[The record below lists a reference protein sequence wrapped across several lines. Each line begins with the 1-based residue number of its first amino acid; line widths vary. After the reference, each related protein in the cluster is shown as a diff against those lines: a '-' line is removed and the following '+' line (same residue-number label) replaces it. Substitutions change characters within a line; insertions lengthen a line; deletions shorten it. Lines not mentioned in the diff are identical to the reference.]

1 MSMPS
6 QAATLARP
14 AGAGPAMLASDLDR
28 DRIAGVLNEAFAE
41 GRLTAA
47 EHGERIQAAYAARA
61 WTELAPLTADLPGP
75 DDGPTE
81 RPALAADGLDRCLL
95 MWLLVVL
102 CPPVGIAWLL
112 ATRCRTSPGEPYAQ
126 DR

>member
-1 MSMPS
+1 MTMPS

-14 AGAGPAMLASDLDR
+14 SGAGPAMLASDSDR
-28 DRIAGVLNEAFAE
+28 DRIAGLLNEAFAE

-47 EHGERIQAAYAARA
+47 EHDDRIQAAYAARA
-61 WTELAPLTADLPGP
+61 WTELAPLTADLPDP
-75 DDGPTE
+75 PDGPRE
-81 RPALAADGLDRCLL
+81 RPALAADGLGRCLL
-95 MWLLVVL
+95 MCLLVVL

-112 ATRCRTSPGEPYAQ
+112 ATRCRTSPGQPHAE